1 MAYGPRTLASLCK
14 PSVQRDILAAFV
26 HRFTMEHVPR
36 WALQERADGTFYAPQ
51 FASDAEW
58 LSNTVVRTRKDGELD
73 GRYSDC
79 ETRGETW
86 PLGKSLDAPYRC
98 A

>member
-14 PSVQRDILAAFV
+14 PSVKRDILAIFV
-26 HRFTMEHVPR
+26 HRFTMDHVPA
-36 WALQERADGTFYAPQ
+36 WALKERADGTFYAPH

-73 GRYSDC
+73 QRFSAC
-79 ETRGETW
+79 ETSGETW
-86 PLGKSLDAPYRC
+86 PLGKALAAPYRR